1 MPYGNRDKTTIYISK
16 RLMEQAKLKSGLS
29 GSKTVE
35 MLLEEYVS
43 LEGDIEELERKQRES
58 EEIIKKEE
66 TRIKQL
72 DKQINDLM
80 EEMKANGQNA
90 IKINECLERIDYY
103 YSKNGYI
110 TLSFLKRLSK
120 AKRVEFSKLN
130 DLTLQREY
138 EIVHD

>member
-1 MPYGNRDKTTIYISK
+1 MPYEDRDKTTIYISK
-16 RLMEQAKLKSGLS
+16 GLMEKAKFKSGLS

-43 LEGDIEELERKQRES
+43 LEGDIEELERKQKQS
-58 EEIIKKEE
+58 EEIIKTEQRK
-66 TRIKQL
+66 IKQI
-72 DKQINDLM
+72 DKQIEDLM

-110 TLSFLKRLSK
+110 TLSFLKRLAK

-138 EIVHD
+138 EIVHE

>member
-1 MPYGNRDKTTIYISK
+1 
-16 RLMEQAKLKSGLS
+16 
-29 GSKTVE
+29 
-35 MLLEEYVS
+35 
-43 LEGDIEELERKQRES
+43 
-58 EEIIKKEE
+58 
-66 TRIKQL
+66 
-72 DKQINDLM
+72 M

-110 TLSFLKRLSK
+110 TLSFLKRLAK

-138 EIVHD
+138 EIVHE